1 VPRSRLGSPW
11 GGLSSWRQE
20 PCEIMGLSLPLP
32 HYPALLRARREII
45 PSCSGVTGT
54 MEGGVRATGCI
65 VQATPPPP
73 VRRGR
78 FTSPLSVGWM
88 SCCPHPPTTT
98 TRHTFYLTHFTA
110 EGEGLRRS
118 RVGPGSTPRGFNPA
132 VRAFGRA
139 AGPGSTPRGAGVQPG
154 GRTPIPQLVKNLQ
167 QK

>member
-1 VPRSRLGSPW
+1 MCLVRDWGVRG

-54 MEGGVRATGCI
+54 MEGGGRIGPTAR
-65 VQATPPPP
+65 ATPPSP
-73 VRRGR
+73 VRGEIVPRGVLPR
-78 FTSPLSVGWM
+78 ATPPLSVGWM

-139 AGPGSTPRGAGVQPG
+139 AGPG
-154 GRTPIPQLVKNLQ
+154 
-167 QK
+167 